1 MRLVPALNATLA
13 LPLVLSSTAFA
24 ADAVKDKSG
33 YTFFNPTLKDQ
44 MRELSTD
51 RPDTTESPYS
61 VDAGHYQVEVE
72 ALSFAKD
79 KTGGVTTKTIN
90 SSINAKVGIDNRS
103 DLQVV
108 LEVFRNV
115 RESGNGANFDEVGL
129 GDLDIRYKFN
139 LWGNDGGP
147 NAAAVMPYI
156 TLPTHS
162 KRLDTDPD
170 ANREVTGGV
179 ILPFATTLD
188 GGWDVGFMLQFDIV
202 RNAADDGYVGSF
214 TQSATASHDIVDKLG
229 GFLEFVNTASA
240 DKNAGGETYFDAG
253 LTYGFADNIQFDAG
267 FNLGLTQASEDIRF
281 FVGVSVRK

>member
-1 MRLVPALNATLA
+1 MRLVPALIATLA

-33 YTFFNPTLKDQ
+33 YTFFNPTPKDQ
-44 MRELSTD
+44 MRDLSTD

-72 ALSFAKD
+72 ALSFTKD

-108 LEVFRNV
+108 LEVFRSV

-162 KRLDTDPD
+162 DRFD
-170 ANREVTGGV
+170 ANREVTGGL

-188 GGWDVGFMLQFDIV
+188 GDWDVGFMLQFDIV

-214 TQSATASHDIVDKLG
+214 TQTATASHAIVGDLG
-229 GFLEFVNTASA
+229 GFLEVVNTASA
-240 DKNAGGETYFDAG
+240 DKNTSGEAYFDAG
-253 LTYGFADNIQFDAG
+253 LTYGFAENIQFDAG

>member
-1 MRLVPALNATLA
+1 MRLVPTLIATLA

-24 ADAVKDKSG
+24 ADTAKDKSG
-33 YTFFNPTLKDQ
+33 YTFFNPTPKDQ

-61 VDAGHYQVEVE
+61 VDAGHYQFEVE
-72 ALSFAKD
+72 AISFAKD
-79 KTGGVTTKTIN
+79 KSDGVTTKTIN

-115 RESGNGANFDEVGL
+115 SESGNGADFDETGL

-162 KRLDTDPD
+162 DRLD
-170 ANREVTGGV
+170 ANREVTGGI
-179 ILPFATTLD
+179 ILPFGTELD
-188 GGWDVGFMLQFDIV
+188 GGWSVGFMLQFDIV
-202 RNAADDGYVGSF
+202 RNEADDGYVGSF
-214 TQSATASHDIVDKLG
+214 TQTATASHEIKGDLS
-229 GFLEFVNTASA
+229 GFLEVVNTASA
-240 DKNAGGETYFDAG
+240 DKDASGVAYFDAG
-253 LTYGFADNIQFDAG
+253 LAYGFSDDVQFDG
-267 FNLGLTQASEDIRF
+267 GTNIGLTQASEDVRF
-281 FVGVSVRK
+281 FLGISVRK

>member
-1 MRLVPALNATLA
+1 MRLVPALIATLA

-33 YTFFNPTLKDQ
+33 YNFFNPTPKDQ

-79 KTGGVTTKTIN
+79 KSEGVTTKTIN
-90 SSINAKVGIDNRS
+90 SSINAKVGLTNRS

-115 RESGNGANFDEVGL
+115 RESGNGADFDETGL

-156 TLPTHS
+156 TLPTHAD
-162 KRLDTDPD
+162 RLDPD
-170 ANREVTGGV
+170 ASHKVTGGL
-179 ILPFATTLD
+179 ILPFGTELD
-188 GGWDVGFMLQFDIV
+188 GGWSVGFMLQFDLV
-202 RNAADDGYVGSF
+202 RNEADDGYVGSF
-214 TQSATASHDIVDKLG
+214 TQSATASHDIVGDLG

-240 DKNAGGETYFDAG
+240 DKNASGEAYFDAG

-267 FNLGLTQASEDIRF
+267 TNIGLTQASEDIRF

>member
-1 MRLVPALNATLA
+1 
-13 LPLVLSSTAFA
+13 
-24 ADAVKDKSG
+24 
-33 YTFFNPTLKDQ
+33 

-51 RPDTTESPYS
+51 RPDNTESPYS
-61 VDAGHYQVEVE
+61 VDAGHYQFEVE
-72 ALSFAKD
+72 ALSFGKD

-90 SSINAKVGIDNRS
+90 SVINAKVGIDNRS

-115 RESGNGANFDEVGL
+115 RESGNGADFDETGL

-162 KRLDTDPD
+162 DRLD
-170 ANREVTGGV
+170 ANREVTGGL
-179 ILPFATTLD
+179 IFPFATTLD
-188 GGWDVGFMLQFDIV
+188 GGWGVGFMLQFDIV
-202 RNAADDGYVGSF
+202 RNAAHDGYVGSF
-214 TQSATASHDIVDKLG
+214 TQSVTASHNIVGDLA
-229 GFLEFVNTASA
+229 GFMEFVNTASA
-240 DKNAGGETYFDAG
+240 DKNTGGEAYFDAG
-253 LTYGFADNIQFDAG
+253 LTYGFAENIQFDAG
-267 FNLGLTQASEDIRF
+267 FNHGLTQASQDVRF

>member
-1 MRLVPALNATLA
+1 MRLVPALIATLA

-33 YTFFNPTLKDQ
+33 YNFFNPTPKDQ

-61 VDAGHYQVEVE
+61 VDAGHYQFEVE
-72 ALSFAKD
+72 ALSYGKD
-79 KTGGVTTKTIN
+79 KSEGVTTKTIN
-90 SSINAKVGIDNRS
+90 SVINAKVGLNNRS

-115 RESGNGANFDEVGL
+115 RESGNGADFNETGL

-162 KRLDTDPD
+162 DRLDS
-170 ANREVTGGV
+170 NREVTGGV
-179 ILPFATTLD
+179 ILPFGTELD
-188 GGWDVGFMLQFDIV
+188 NGWNVGFMLQFDIV
-202 RNAADDGYVGSF
+202 RNEADDGYVGSF
-214 TQSATASHDIVDKLG
+214 TQTATASHEIKGDLS
-229 GFLEFVNTASA
+229 GFLEVVNTASA
-240 DKNAGGETYFDAG
+240 DKDAGGEAYFDAG
-253 LTYGFADNIQFDAG
+253 LTYGYTDDIQFDG
-267 FNLGLTQASEDIRF
+267 GTNIGLTQASEDVRF